1 MDVADGR
8 LQITDCVSFISFDA
22 VSDIQRV
29 GHSSRHTKPA
39 KARWKPPVPLMQAP
53 AALGVGATRKTHCQ
67 WESPSCAAYRV
78 ALSNPRNSG
87 RWGRLVCAVSRGL
100 FLVHS
105 LSRRGLY
112 QYLHTSR
119 RTRRRRAFTPN
130 PVPPPQTPSAEKSSA
145 TDAYKLSGFLLEEP
159 CHRCD
164 PT

>member
-1 MDVADGR
+1 MLQTADYRVQTACRSSHLTRFLIYDAWAIAPGTQCQRRRDGR
-8 LQITDCVSFISFDA
+8 
-22 VSDIQRV
+22 
-29 GHSSRHTKPA
+29 
-39 KARWKPPVPLMQAP
+39 PLMQAP

-87 RWGRLVCAVSRGL
+87 RWRRLVCAVSRGL

-119 RTRRRRAFTPN
+119 RTRRRRVFTPS